1 MTYLSINSDSKTRKG
16 VKKGYLT
23 GINYF
28 APAWSAGTG
37 FNFCGY
43 ATKECINGCLNTSG
57 QAGVFP
63 SIIKSRIAKTR
74 AYVAAPRVFVDG
86 MRKAINKLVDRALR
100 EGLTPC
106 VRINGTSDIPKL
118 AMRLANEYRLPEVG
132 QVQFYDYT
140 KIPKPWLR
148 TLENYHLTFSFS
160 GENLAESLESL
171 ENGINVAVVFQG
183 EPPAMWHGYP
193 VINGD
198 ESDLRFLDP
207 VGVIVG
213 LRAKGR
219 ARQMTAG
226 GFVQIG

>member
-1 MTYLSINSDSKTRKG
+1 MTYLSINADSKTRKG

-28 APAWSAGTG
+28 APAWSSGTG
-37 FNFCGY
+37 FNFCPH

-63 SIIKSRIAKTR
+63 SIIKSRIAKTK
-74 AYVAAPRVFVDG
+74 AYVAAPRVFVGG
-86 MRKAINKLVDRALR
+86 MRKAINKLVKDAADQS
-100 EGLTPC
+100 LTPC
-106 VRINGTSDIPKL
+106 VRINGTSDVPKL
-118 AMRLANEYRLPEVG
+118 AQRLAREYDD
-132 QVQFYDYT
+132 VQFYDYT
-140 KIPKPWLR
+140 KIPQPWLR
-148 TLENYHLTFSFS
+148 TLDNYHLTFSFS

-183 EPPAMWHGYP
+183 ELPAMWHGYP

-207 VGVIVG
+207 VGVVVG

-219 ARQMTAG
+219 ARQMAAG
-226 GFVQIG
+226 GFVQIGG

>member
-1 MTYLSINSDSKTRKG
+1 MTYLSINADSKTRKG

-37 FNFCGY
+37 FNFCGF

-74 AYVAAPRVFVDG
+74 AYVADPKSFVDG
-86 MRKAINKLVDRALR
+86 MRKAIGRLEWDAALK
-100 EGLTPC
+100 GLTPC
-106 VRINGTSDIPKL
+106 VRINGTSDVPKL
-118 AMRLANEYRLPEVG
+118 AQRLAKERPN
-132 QVQFYDYT
+132 VQFYDYT
-140 KIPKPWLR
+140 KIPRAWER
-148 TLENYHLTFSFS
+148 TLDNYHLTFSFS

-183 EPPAMWHGYP
+183 ELPATWHGYP

-213 LRAKGR
+213 LKAKGR
-219 ARQMTAG
+219 ARQMAAG
-226 GFVQIG
+226 GFVQIGG